1 MGYKRPEETT
11 RMYLE
16 NAPLPNHGG
25 SYTVVSHSDI
35 INTTQKLFN
44 DLGLKVD
51 RELYRANV
59 NAKVAQGVYH
69 ISPLSDNGTTDNELG
84 MMFGWTNSYDKS
96 VRFQCAVGAYVMVCN
111 NGMVAGEMSFA
122 RKHTGSADY
131 DITEQI
137 NKQLGSIN
145 KHFTQIIN
153 DRDAF
158 RKTDLSIKEQSE
170 LLGRLYCDEDILDL
184 NQMSI
189 VKQEIKKP
197 SYDYQAD
204 QDNAWAFYNHVTHA
218 LKKTHPRSWLS
229 DSQKFH
235 KFMVGDILGQMG
247 INKSDK
253 PMDILEVEPEEDNQL
268 TISFDLF

>member
-1 MGYKRPEETT
+1 MGYKRPQETT
-11 RMYLE
+11 RTYLE
-16 NAPLPNHGG
+16 SAPLPNHGG

-35 INTTQKLFN
+35 INTTQQLFN
-44 DLGLKVD
+44 KLGLKVD
-51 RELYRANV
+51 RELYRANLD
-59 NAKVAQGVYH
+59 ARVAQGVYH
-69 ISPLSDNGTTDNELG
+69 ISPLSESGTSDTDLG

-122 RKHTGSADY
+122 RKHTGTADH
-131 DITEQI
+131 DIQDQI
-137 NKQLGSIN
+137 TRQLN
-145 KHFTQIIN
+145 NVDEHFKQIITDKN
-153 DRDAF
+153 MFRQRTLPTRD
-158 RKTDLSIKEQSE
+158 QSE

-189 VKQEIKKP
+189 VKQEMKKP

-235 KFMVGDILGQMG
+235 KFMVADTLAVMG
-247 INKSDK
+247 ITPKDNPLPIIDLDQ
-253 PMDILEVEPEEDNQL
+253 PVENMYQYKMN
-268 TISFDLF
+268 F

>member
-1 MGYKRPEETT
+1 MGYKRPQETT

-51 RELYRANV
+51 RELYRANA
-59 NAKVAQGVYH
+59 NARVAQGVYH
-69 ISPLSDNGTTDNELG
+69 ISPLSDDGTTDNELG

-96 VRFQCAVGAYVMVCN
+96 VRFQCAVGAYVMVCH

-131 DITEQI
+131 DITDQI
-137 NKQLGSIN
+137 NKQLSSVDE
-145 KHFTQIIN
+145 HFSEIIN
-153 DRDAF
+153 DRNAF
-158 RKTDLSIKEQSE
+158 RNTSLSIKQQSE

-184 NQMSI
+184 NQISI
-189 VKQEIKKP
+189 VKQEMKKP

-218 LKKTHPRSWLS
+218 LKRTHPRSWLS
-229 DSQKFH
+229 NSQKFH
-235 KFMVGDILGQMG
+235 KFMVHDALSQMG
-247 INKSDK
+247 IKNSDK
-253 PMDILEVEPEEDNQL
+253 PIDIVDVDDSNQL
-268 TISFDLF
+268 AISFDFG

>member
-1 MGYKRPEETT
+1 MGYKRPQETT
-11 RMYLE
+11 RTYLE
-16 NAPLPNHGG
+16 SAPLPNHGG

-59 NAKVAQGVYH
+59 DAKVAQGVYH
-69 ISPLSDNGTTDNELG
+69 ISPLSNDGTTDKELG

-137 NKQLGSIN
+137 NKQLGSVD
-145 KHFTQIIN
+145 KHFGQIIA
-153 DRDAF
+153 DRDSF

-170 LLGRLYCDEDILDL
+170 LVGRLYCDKDILDL
-184 NQMSI
+184 NQISI

-235 KFMVGDILGQMG
+235 KFMVDDVLGQMG
-247 INKSDK
+247 IKKSDALL
-253 PMDILEVEPEEDNQL
+253 DIVDLEMEEDNQL
-268 TISFDLF
+268 TISFDF